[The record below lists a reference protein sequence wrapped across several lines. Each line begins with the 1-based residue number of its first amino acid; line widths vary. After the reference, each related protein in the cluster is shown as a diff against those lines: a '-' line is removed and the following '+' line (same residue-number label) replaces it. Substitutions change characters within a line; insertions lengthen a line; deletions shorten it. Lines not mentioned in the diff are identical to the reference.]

1 MSAKIFPV
9 VLCGGAG
16 SRLWPMS
23 RQLLPKQFLPLVSER
38 TMLQETVERLRGLGG
53 AESPTVVSNNEHRF
67 LVAEQLRAIGAPPRL
82 QILEPLGRN
91 TAPAVAVAALALEK
105 SDPDGVMLVLPADH
119 LIRDVETFH
128 VSVLKAAAAARAGFL
143 TTFGIRPDHP
153 ATGYGYIEGGAPI
166 EDHDSVFRVGRFV
179 EKPDLA
185 TARKFVERGTFA
197 WNSGMFVFSARRYLE
212 ELGRHAPAM
221 LAACR
226 AAWEKAATDLD
237 FVRLDEAAFAACPAD
252 SIDYAVMEKTDS
264 AAVVPVDIGW
274 SDVGSWATLWEVGEK
289 DARGNVLRGDVQV
302 QGSENC
308 YIRAEKR
315 MVSVLGLSDTVVIE
329 TDDAVL
335 VASKDEAQKVKDIV
349 GRLDAAKRTEH
360 VSHRRVYRPWG
371 YYESIDAGDRFQVKR
386 LMVKPGAAL
395 SLQMHHHRAE
405 HWVVV
410 SGTAKVTRGDEVK
423 LLAEN
428 ESTYIPIGVKHR
440 LENPG
445 KVELHLI
452 EVQSGGYLG
461 EDDIVRFEDV
471 YKRV

>member
-1 MSAKIFPV
+1 MSAKIFPI

-53 AESPTVVSNNEHRF
+53 ADPPTVVSNNEHRF

-91 TAPAVAVAALALEK
+91 TAPAVAVAALALERI
-105 SDPDGVMLVLPADH
+105 DPDGVMLVLPADH

-128 VSVLKAAAAARAGFL
+128 VAVLRAAAAARAGFL
-143 TTFGIRPDHP
+143 VTFGIRPDQP
-153 ATGYGYIEGGAPI
+153 ATGYGYIEGGEPI
-166 EDHDSVFRVGRFV
+166 EDHDSVFRVARFV

-197 WNSGMFVFSARRYLE
+197 WNSGMFVFSARRYLG

-274 SDVGSWATLWEVGEK
+274 SDVGSWATLWEIGEK
-289 DARGNVLRGDVQV
+289 DARGNVLRGDVQL

-315 MVSVLGLSDTVVIE
+315 MVSVLGLSDMVVIE

-471 YKRV
+471 YRRA